1 MCLFN
6 HALGA
11 AEEGTHQGT
20 LPMLLAEKREIKPDP
35 TWLLRMADI
44 CLDRGND
51 ESSDKSDR
59 LAAYEQ
65 GMRYAQ
71 QALTLDEKNAHAH
84 YLYAANVGSATQLK
98 GMMVSALTVHDVK
111 RHIRR
116 ALELDSHHAEALH
129 MMGMML
135 EELPWILGGD
145 RDSALN
151 YLRRAVAIDQND
163 ASARLDLAKIYIKR
177 KDVEAARKELD
188 ILLSQSPPPGAS
200 SSDQRHWEEA
210 LYLRDSLQTSD
221 RRF

>member
-1 MCLFN
+1 
-6 HALGA
+6 
-11 AEEGTHQGT
+11 
-20 LPMLLAEKREIKPDP
+20 
-35 TWLLRMADI
+35 
-44 CLDRGND
+44 
-51 ESSDKSDR
+51 
-59 LAAYEQ
+59 
-65 GMRYAQ
+65 
-71 QALTLDEKNAHAH
+71 
-84 YLYAANVGSATQLK
+84 
-98 GMMVSALTVHDVK
+98 
-111 RHIRR
+111 
-116 ALELDSHHAEALH
+116 LDSHHAEALH

-145 RDSALN
+145 RDRALN